1 MGEKKG
7 RRSRLDKGV
16 IRTKLRDIDLL
27 RFIGEQQAVSRQ
39 VLIWLCTTKSDAAQ
53 SWLNRMDALGCVGM
67 EDVTTAKKAQRY
79 IWATRAGL
87 KKGELPYKTRRS
99 KQFQHANAVA
109 MARIW
114 LQGFD
119 DALAH
124 PEDWESERA
133 QRHIIAREGNDH
145 AGVHVPDGIYR
156 KNIAVEC
163 ELSAKGVDATVAIM
177 EQLLNEYRYVV
188 YIVSHEAAK
197 KVQQAVEK
205 VASTAALEASRI
217 RVYHLSDILR
227 ILEHRHTARITI
239 RRQAHRQP
247 PFPSIQLP
255 PPYQPLTPVQCERI
269 LATLVATQDSLTPEK
284 LIELIYDTAEQY
296 QQPVWQ
302 VMSILIGLYL
312 NEPAFRKELFD
323 QLLGLVPL
331 TEGERILL
339 STMDSC
345 IIFNQLVNMSLT
357 TAEGKLPGIP
367 LEYSANQISAVGSL
381 LHVLGWD
388 DDRRRSCRVWGAALE
403 THKAWESA
411 SQSYY
416 ELVIREPSAML
427 PVDLLIALG
436 RVAAQRECLQESLA
450 FYKQAR
456 DRLQAT
462 GTHTSL
468 LAAVLD
474 CVTDVTRKLNSTA
487 YKKTDSKER

>member
-27 RFIGEQQAVSRQ
+27 RFIGDQQAVSRQ

-205 VASTAALEASRI
+205 GGVYICIGSVTDSCVSSVRHPEDIGAPPYRTQNHSSSGASPTSISFDTAA
-217 RVYHLSDILR
+217 
-227 ILEHRHTARITI
+227 
-239 RRQAHRQP
+239 
-247 PFPSIQLP
+247 
-255 PPYQPLTPVQCERI
+255 TPVS
-269 LATLVATQDSLTPEK
+269 AT
-284 LIELIYDTAEQY
+284 DTCT
-296 QQPVWQ
+296 V
-302 VMSILIGLYL
+302 
-312 NEPAFRKELFD
+312 
-323 QLLGLVPL
+323 
-331 TEGERILL
+331 
-339 STMDSC
+339 
-345 IIFNQLVNMSLT
+345 
-357 TAEGKLPGIP
+357 
-367 LEYSANQISAVGSL
+367 
-381 LHVLGWD
+381 
-388 DDRRRSCRVWGAALE
+388 
-403 THKAWESA
+403 
-411 SQSYY
+411 
-416 ELVIREPSAML
+416 
-427 PVDLLIALG
+427 
-436 RVAAQRECLQESLA
+436 
-450 FYKQAR
+450 
-456 DRLQAT
+456 
-462 GTHTSL
+462 
-468 LAAVLD
+468 
-474 CVTDVTRKLNSTA
+474 
-487 YKKTDSKER
+487 